1 MTARSKTADQYCT
14 SLTPCSIKP
23 SFKFVAPFLGGK
35 RVLDLGSGTGEY
47 LEKFDQRSVGV
58 EVSGPNLGILKSR
71 QLKVVGADVNQVL
84 PFADGSFEAVFC
96 SHILEHVDAPICLL
110 RDSHR
115 VLNEDGILI
124 IGLPLERSLY
134 TLLSGDD
141 YFDHHPTHLYS
152 FSRDGLLRLLDKS
165 GFIHVHT
172 FVDLPLVRRW
182 KIWWLLN
189 LAQGLPFQLTSLVAS
204 NYWVVA
210 RKTSMKYRLTEF
222 GSHLL

>member
-23 SFKFVAPFLGGK
+23 SFKFVAPILGGK

-58 EVSGPNLGILKSR
+58 EVSGPNLRILKSK

-84 PFADGSFEAVFC
+84 PFADVSFEAVFC
-96 SHILEHVDAPICLL
+96 SHILEHADAPICLL
-110 RDSHR
+110 RESHR

-124 IGLPLERSLY
+124 VGLPLERSLY

-172 FVDLPLVRRW
+172 FVDLPLVRRL

-210 RKTSMKYRLTEF
+210 RKTSMKHRLTEF

>member
-1 MTARSKTADQYCT
+1 MTAKSKTAGQYRT

-23 SFKFVAPFLGGK
+23 SFKFIAPFLSGK

-58 EVSGPNLGILKSR
+58 EVSGPNLEILRSR
-71 QLKVVGADVNQVL
+71 QLKVVGADVNQAL

-110 RDSHR
+110 RESNR
-115 VLNEDGILI
+115 ALNEDGILI

-141 YFDHHPTHLYS
+141 YFDRHPSHLYS
-152 FSRDGLLRLLDKS
+152 FSQDGLLRLLDKS
-165 GFIHVHT
+165 GFIHVYT
-172 FVDLPLVRRW
+172 FVDLPLVRRLQ
-182 KIWWLLN
+182 IWWLLN
-189 LAQGLPFQLTSLVAS
+189 LAQSFPFRLTSLVAS

-210 RKTSMKYRLTEF
+210 RKIQ
-222 GSHLL
+222 